1 MLWCPLLKV
10 TLHHRLL
17 QFIHPYMDRP
27 LSKKIRTAL
36 EKMTYFY
43 GQPIRKKAAI
53 LATKP
58 HTRLHLNHVVMT
70 PVAQDHCG
78 APHVWNALPSQNPRQ
93 ARGEERKMNGFSL
106 C

>member
-1 MLWCPLLKV
+1 
-10 TLHHRLL
+10 
-17 QFIHPYMDRP
+17 MDRP

-70 PVAQDHCG
+70 PVAQDQCG

-93 ARGEERKMNGFSL
+93 ARGEERKMNGFSI

>member
-78 APHVWNALPSQNPRQ
+78 APHVSNALLSQNPCQ